1 MWSLEGDA
9 PSSPRCGSQT
19 KNNGYDGKKGNGYE
33 RSVTL
38 QGDTRKKKNIYVAL

>member
-1 MWSLEGDA
+1 MLRHRRDA
-9 PSSPRCGSQT
+9 ALKQ

-33 RSVTL
+33 RSVAL